1 MFKNFKKGFG
11 LISGIILG
19 KATLT
24 VIAESILRRLAKD
37 EDYMERIR
45 KEKPY
50 LYERVKKYQPKKAE
64 DSKKEEA
71 Q

>member
-24 VIAESILRRLAKD
+24 VIAESILRQCTKD

-45 KEKPY
+45 KEKPD
-50 LYERVKKYQPKKAE
+50 LYRKVKKYQPKKAE
-64 DSKKEEA
+64 DLKKEEA

>member
-24 VIAESILRRLAKD
+24 VIAESILRRCAKD
-37 EDYMERIR
+37 EDYIERIR

-50 LYERVKKYQPKKAE
+50 LYERVKKYQPKKSE
-64 DSKKEEA
+64 DSKKEDA

>member
-19 KATLT
+19 KAALT
-24 VIAESILRRLAKD
+24 AIAKSILRRCAKD

-45 KEKPY
+45 KEKPD

-71 Q
+71 R